1 MSRVLLCLMALFSA
15 ASTLADASSS
25 MLPRRKPAS
34 ISKRPQIKISAL
46 MKQLDASGQLDAL
59 EPLIKARIELLV
71 PNPVLR
77 KVFLDQWEEMRR
89 KKDFEKLDR
98 FPTLPLKQVE
108 KLRPAIGGRGA
119 QSEKVDVAIL
129 KGTLEDVLGECR
141 ELAPLPKPVSPS
153 MPMVTNGHFPDP
165 GLGLCDQDRSL
176 KIARILNSLTAANG
190 SEVKV
195 GAIRARSAQRFFEAL
210 IETGHTIEMRNER
223 TYANF
228 LSLNWGDEPVI
239 WPVWLDT
246 GLKTREGDSVSVP
259 VGHSHHAFSVE
270 GPLVKAS
277 VMFYLGVSGVG
288 FFAQIDERPAW
299 TGTRVA
305 YKLSSNS
312 EAPKIL
318 KALDYAGRYYRRIQ
332 KESDTLAPDMPVN
345 GYGYLGV
352 CNDSNAVLEKVSHS
366 TITTFPL
373 MRAAELDQKSR
384 GGDGLDETLRS
395 LPKDS
400 KEFARSRDNL
410 RRVLSMT
417 PFETLDDRD
426 LHDEQLRKVL
436 RSLES
441 EVGR

>member
-1 MSRVLLCLMALFSA
+1 MSRFCLLFLGLFCA
-15 ASTLADASSS
+15 ATTLADASSS

-59 EPLIKARIELLV
+59 EPVVKARLESLV
-71 PNPVLR
+71 PNPLLR

-108 KLRPAIGGRGA
+108 KLRPALGGRGA
-119 QSEKVDVAIL
+119 QSEKIDVAVL
-129 KGTLEDVLGECR
+129 KGSLDDVLGECR
-141 ELAPLPKPVSPS
+141 ELASLPKPVSPT
-153 MPMVTNGHFPDP
+153 MPMMTNGHFPDP

-176 KIARILNSLTAANG
+176 KLARILNSLTAANG
-190 SEVKV
+190 SEIKV

-246 GLKTREGDSVSVP
+246 GLKTREGDSITVP

-270 GPLVKAS
+270 GPIVKAS

-288 FFAQIDERPAW
+288 FFGQVDERPAW

-305 YKLSSNS
+305 YKLSSS
-312 EAPKIL
+312 GDAPKIL
-318 KALDYAGRYYRRIQ
+318 KTIDYAGRYYRRIQ
-332 KESDTLAPDMPVN
+332 KESETMAPDMPAN

-352 CNDSNAVLEKVSHS
+352 CNDSNALLEKIDNATVS
-366 TITTFPL
+366 TFPL

-384 GGDGLDETLRS
+384 GGDGLDEIFRS

-400 KEFARSRDNL
+400 KDFPRTQENL
-410 RRVLSMT
+410 GRVLSMT

>member
-1 MSRVLLCLMALFSA
+1 MALITTATTF
-15 ASTLADASSS
+15 ADASSS
-25 MLPRRKPAS
+25 MLPKRKPAS

-59 EPLIKARIELLV
+59 EPLVKARLESLI
-71 PNPVLR
+71 PNPLLR

-98 FPTLPLKQVE
+98 FPTLPLKQIE
-108 KLRPAIGGRGA
+108 KLRPALGGRGA
-119 QSEKVDVAIL
+119 QSEKIEVVVL
-129 KGTLEDVLGECR
+129 KGSLEDVLGECR

-153 MPMVTNGHFPDP
+153 MPMMTNGHFPDP

-176 KIARILNSLTAANG
+176 KLARILNSLTAANG
-190 SEVKV
+190 SELKV
-195 GAIRARSAQRFFEAL
+195 GAVRARSAQRFFEAL
-210 IETGHTIEMRNER
+210 IDSGHTIEMRNER

-239 WPVWLDT
+239 WPVWIDT
-246 GLKTREGDSVSVP
+246 GLKTRDGDSVTVP
-259 VGHSHHAFSVE
+259 VGHSHHAFSIE
-270 GPLVKAS
+270 GPLLKAS

-288 FFAQIDERPAW
+288 FFGQVDERPAW

-305 YKLSSNS
+305 YKVSSSND
-312 EAPKIL
+312 AVKIL
-318 KALDYAGRYYRRIQ
+318 KVLDFAGRYYRRIK
-332 KESDTLAPDMPVN
+332 KESETLAPDMPAN

-352 CNDSNAVLEKVSHS
+352 CNDSNAVLEKIDRS
-366 TITTFPL
+366 TVTTFPL

-384 GGDGLDETLRS
+384 GGDGLDEALRG

-400 KEFARSRDNL
+400 KDFPRTPDNL
-410 RRVLSMT
+410 GRVLSMT
-417 PFETLDDRD
+417 PFESLDDRD
-426 LHDEQLRKVL
+426 LHDEQLRRVL